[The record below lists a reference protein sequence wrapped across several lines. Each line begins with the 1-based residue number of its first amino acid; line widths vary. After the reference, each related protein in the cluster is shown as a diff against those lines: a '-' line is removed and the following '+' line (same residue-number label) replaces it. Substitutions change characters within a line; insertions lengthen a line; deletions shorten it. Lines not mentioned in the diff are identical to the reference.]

1 MRFSRLMV
9 TQVIASAGAKGRKFV
24 WTIPFGRSHGS
35 IMANGLRF
43 REVEHTA
50 DRAFTVRGNDL
61 AELFVQAARALRA
74 IQGQPDTQETV
85 SREVELSGVDRET
98 LLVNWLNEI
107 LYLQDVHKESYSR
120 FQMAAISGTFLRAS
134 LHGEPNAS
142 IRRSIKAVTFHGLKI
157 ERLADGWEATIV
169 VDV

>member
-1 MRFSRLMV
+1 
-9 TQVIASAGAKGRKFV
+9 
-24 WTIPFGRSHGS
+24 
-35 IMANGLRF
+35 MANDLRF

-50 DRAFTVRGNDL
+50 DRAFTVRGRDL
-61 AELFVQAARALRA
+61 AELFALAAHALCA
-74 IQGQPDTQETV
+74 IQGQATDTQETV
-85 SREVELSGVDRET
+85 SRKVEVSGVDREA

-120 FQMAAISGTFLRAS
+120 FEVAAISDSSLRAC
-134 LHGEPNAS
+134 LRGEPNAS

-157 ERLADGWEATIV
+157 ERLPDGWEATIV

>member
-1 MRFSRLMV
+1 V
-9 TQVIASAGAKGRKFV
+9 
-24 WTIPFGRSHGS
+24 
-35 IMANGLRF
+35 ANDLRF

-50 DRAFTVRGNDL
+50 DRAFTVRGGDL
-61 AELFVQAARALRA
+61 AELFALAARALCA
-74 IQGQPDTQETV
+74 IQGQQTDTQETV
-85 SREVELSGVDRET
+85 SREVEVSGVDRET

-120 FQMAAISGTFLRAS
+120 FDVAVISDSSLRAS
-134 LHGEPNAS
+134 LHGEPNIS

>member
-1 MRFSRLMV
+1 M
-9 TQVIASAGAKGRKFV
+9 AG
-24 WTIPFGRSHGS
+24 
-35 IMANGLRF
+35 GLQF

-50 DRAFTVRGNDL
+50 DRAFTVRGRDL
-61 AELFVQAARALRA
+61 AELFALAARALCA
-74 IQGQPDTQETV
+74 IQGQPTNTQETV
-85 SREVELSGVDRET
+85 SREVEVSGVDREA

-107 LYLQDVHKESYSR
+107 LYLQDINKESYSR
-120 FQMAAISGTFLRAS
+120 FQVIAISETVLRAS

-157 ERLADGWEATIV
+157 EWLPDGWEATIV

>member
-1 MRFSRLMV
+1 VLL
-9 TQVIASAGAKGRKFV
+9 
-24 WTIPFGRSHGS
+24 PL
-35 IMANGLRF
+35 ANDLRF

-50 DRAFTVRGNDL
+50 DRAFTVRGRDL
-61 AELFVQAARALRA
+61 AELFAFAARALCA
-74 IQGQPDTQETV
+74 IQGQPTDTREAV
-85 SREVELSGVDRET
+85 SREIEVSGVDRET

-120 FQMAAISGTFLRAS
+120 FHVAAISDTFLRAS
-134 LHGEPNAS
+134 LRGEPNAS

-157 ERLADGWEATIV
+157 ERLPDGWEATIV

>member
-1 MRFSRLMV
+1 M
-9 TQVIASAGAKGRKFV
+9 GDD
-24 WTIPFGRSHGS
+24 P
-35 IMANGLRF
+35 RF

-50 DRAFTVRGNDL
+50 DRAFTVRGRDL
-61 AELFVQAARALRA
+61 AELFVLAARAICA

-85 SREVELSGVDRET
+85 SREVEVSGVDRET

-120 FQMAAISGTFLRAS
+120 FQVAVISDTFLRAS
-134 LHGEPNAS
+134 LHGEPDAS

-157 ERLADGWEATIV
+157 EHLPDCWEATIV